1 MQRHRLTSV
10 HSLLLAG
17 AVSGALA
24 APAPALVARDAT
36 VSAAPV
42 RATIDL
48 RSPDARDAGRP
59 VAFDLRSPDAA
70 LPVSLPAA
78 QPRLAPHAQPGNGD
92 GFDVVSALIGAGAVL
107 LLGLCG
113 VALSRTLRV
122 SMPRRVAQ
130 PR

>member
-1 MQRHRLTSV
+1 MCRRTGARSVAGVPQRKARQMQRHRLTSV

-78 QPRLAPHAQPGNGD
+78 Q
-92 GFDVVSALIGAGAVL
+92 
-107 LLGLCG
+107 
-113 VALSRTLRV
+113 
-122 SMPRRVAQ
+122 
-130 PR
+130 